1 MKKRDFTAKEI
12 AKTLDHSALK
22 AQMTDTDIINA
33 CAIARKYQVVSVC
46 VRPID
51 AALAKKELFDSE
63 VKVAV
68 VVGFPHGSHKPEVK
82 ALETKLAIDD
92 GAQEVDM
99 VMNIGALLSGKYD
112 FVREDISAVIK
123 ETAPRGVLVKVILE
137 TCYLTQEQIVTAC
150 RLCEDAGANY
160 VKTSTGFASGG
171 ATVETVQIM
180 LDTVGDR
187 LGVKA
192 SGGIRSYEKAV
203 KFLRL
208 GCKRLGVT
216 ATEAIMVGAPEK
228 VKK

>member
-1 MKKRDFTAKEI
+1 MKKRDFTAEEI

-22 AQMTDTDIINA
+22 AQMTDADIINA
-33 CAIARKYQVVSVC
+33 CAIGRRYQVASVC
-46 VRPID
+46 VRPTD
-51 AALAKKELFDSE
+51 TALAKKELSDSE

-68 VVGFPHGSHKPEVK
+68 VVGFPHGSHRPEVK

-99 VMNIGALLSGKYD
+99 VMNIGALLSGKYNL
-112 FVREDISAVIK
+112 VYEDISAVVR
-123 ETAPRGVLVKVILE
+123 EAAPQGVPVKVILE
-137 TCYLTQEQIVTAC
+137 TCYLTKEQTVTAC

-160 VKTSTGFASGG
+160 VKTSTGFASAG

-203 KFLRL
+203 KFFRL

-216 ATEAIMVGAPEK
+216 ATEAIMAGASEK
-228 VKK
+228 VKR

>member
-1 MKKRDFTAKEI
+1 MKKRDFTTEEI

-33 CAIARKYQVVSVC
+33 CAIGRKYQVASVC
-46 VRPID
+46 VRPTD
-51 AALAKKELFDSE
+51 TALAKKELSASK

-68 VVGFPHGSHKPEVK
+68 VVGFPHGTHRSEVK
-82 ALETKLAIDD
+82 ALETKLAMDD

-112 FVREDISAVIK
+112 FVREDISAVVR
-123 ETAPRGVLVKVILE
+123 EAAPRGGIVKVILE
-137 TCYLTQEQIVTAC
+137 TCYLDQEQIVTAC

-160 VKTSTGFASGG
+160 VKSSSGFGSRG
-171 ATVETVQIM
+171 ATVETLRIM

-187 LGVKA
+187 LGIKA
-192 SGGIRSYEKAV
+192 SGGIRSYEKVV
-203 KFLRL
+203 KFLSL

-216 ATEAIMVGAPEK
+216 ATEAIMAEAREK
-228 VKK
+228 AKR